1 MTESQS
7 VLIFGASRGIGA
19 AAAELFHERGHR
31 VAGTHRGSGVP
42 TGVSPIEADITNSD
56 SITAAFKAAEEING
70 PVETLIIASG
80 ITKDRLLMRMSEED
94 LRAVFETNA
103 FGPMLAAKAALR
115 PMLKNRRGSMVFV
128 SSMSAKYGVPGQT
141 NYTAS
146 KGAIEAFARSLARE
160 HAAQGIRVN
169 VVAPGATD
177 TDMMAAVPDAER
189 SAMLAQVPM
198 GRLGSASEV
207 AQVIFDV
214 SQATFMTGATVPVAG
229 GI

>member
-1 MTESQS
+1 
-7 VLIFGASRGIGA
+7 
-19 AAAELFHERGHR
+19 
-31 VAGTHRGSGVP
+31 
-42 TGVSPIEADITNSD
+42 
-56 SITAAFKAAEEING
+56 
-70 PVETLIIASG
+70 
-80 ITKDRLLMRMSEED
+80 MRMSEED